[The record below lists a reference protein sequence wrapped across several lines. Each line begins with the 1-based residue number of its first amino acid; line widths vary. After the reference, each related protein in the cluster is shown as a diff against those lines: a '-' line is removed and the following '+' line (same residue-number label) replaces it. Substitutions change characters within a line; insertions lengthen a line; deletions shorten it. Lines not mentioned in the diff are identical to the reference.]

1 MKMHFMKV
9 HYKSYSFS
17 LGTAVCLFILLLSGC
32 KSSQKVGTVDVG
44 GIKSQKAFLEL
55 MQEQA
60 FQFTTLSARLN
71 VDLRTNDKEMSSRID
86 LKMVKDSAFQLSVQ
100 PFLGIEIFR
109 LELTP
114 DSIKVLDRMN
124 KRYVAENYEDLR
136 GQTPIEFNFYN
147 LQALFINHLFLPGH
161 EAISPKAYNRFKL
174 KQEGALA
181 EIKVKDTKGLLYRFV
196 ADGEGKLLSTDVTDP
211 SDRYA
216 LQWAYNDFRLAEGR
230 PFPMLM
236 DVEVFKDGRSA
247 GGVDIHFSR
256 IQTNVPFNIDFS
268 IPSKYKRITFAKVLK
283 SISSSKK

>member
-9 HYKSYSFS
+9 HYKKHSFY
-17 LGTAVCLFILLLSGC
+17 LGTAVCLLLLWLSGC

-55 MQEQA
+55 IQEQS
-60 FQFTTLSARLN
+60 FPFTTLSARLN
-71 VDLRTNDKEMSSRID
+71 VDLRTTDKEMSSRVD

-100 PFLGIEIFR
+100 PFLGIEVFR
-109 LELTP
+109 VELTP

-136 GQTPIEFNFYN
+136 GQTPIAFNFYN

-161 EAISPKAYNRFKL
+161 QTISPKEYNRFKL
-174 KQEGALA
+174 KQEGTLA
-181 EIKVKDTKGLLYRFV
+181 EIKVKDTMGLLYRFV
-196 ADGEGKLLSTDVTDP
+196 ADGEGKLLSTDVADP
-211 SDRYA
+211 SDHYA
-216 LQWAYNDFRLAEGR
+216 LQWSYNDFRVAEGH

-236 DVEVFKDGRSA
+236 NVEIFKDSHSA
-247 GGVDIHFSR
+247 GAVEIHFSR
-256 IQTNVPFNIDFS
+256 IQTNAAFNMDFS

-283 SISSSKK
+283 SISSTKK